1 LTHFLVATQN
11 PGKLREYQDL
21 LADLPVEWFSL
32 QDLGLEDLEVPETG
46 ATFTENARIKASA
59 YAEASGVLTLAD
71 DSGLEVDALGGAPGV
86 YSSRY
91 AGPGASDTDRYR
103 KLLAELGD
111 TPDEARTARF
121 RCVVAI
127 AAPGGDVRT
136 AEGACEGRIGDAP
149 RGENG
154 FGYDPVFIVE
164 GRDQTMA
171 ELTADEKNILSHRG
185 RALEAIRPILAEILE
200 L

>member
-1 LTHFLVATQN
+1 
-11 PGKLREYQDL
+11 L
-21 LADLPVEWFSL
+21 LADLPVEWVSL
-32 QDLGLEDLEVPETG
+32 QDLGLEDLDVPETG

-91 AGPGASDTDRYR
+91 AGPGASDEDRYR
-103 KLLAELGD
+103 KLLAELGG

-121 RCVVAI
+121 RCVVAV

-136 AEGACEGRIGDAP
+136 AEGACEGRIGRAP

-164 GRDQTMA
+164 GRGQTMA
-171 ELTADEKNILSHRG
+171 ELTAGEKNALSHRA
-185 RALEAIRPILAEILE
+185 RALEAARPILAEILE